1 MTPFRLRIFA
11 VVVCIEILLAL
22 WLLGVMPR
30 RGGLLKDRLYA
41 LVLSHLLVVL
51 FFVAG
56 GELDASYRWWERYGA
71 WKEARVAD
79 PFLHGGDPSLVKRVA
94 SMQPRLVRPSF
105 DDRAAFGE
113 WRELLRRTLRDEI
126 FKLPAAGQRSP
137 PYRILQT
144 EQLQEGVERHAIVYR
159 ADDGTLIPAYL
170 FYPTRAERSPAVLVL
185 SGHGNGIWE
194 TAIQVESYQHAA
206 AYQLARA
213 GFVTLT
219 PELRGFGHLGS
230 EVGAEHQA
238 VISNA
243 ILAGS
248 FYKAVIAADFVRATD
263 LLASL
268 PRVQTDRIAVTGVSF
283 GGEMSVAYAALDT
296 RIAAVVV
303 QGYGGEAL
311 GAVPGVTRSYG
322 EPLPEGCHT
331 IPGQNEIMRHED
343 MFLLVAP
350 RPLLIVRG
358 TQDGGGIPSWNE
370 FSDLMTAGYSSM
382 GATHRFQVATP
393 EGLHEYFVQPTVE
406 FLTAQFRL
414 E

>member
-1 MTPFRLRIFA
+1 LRIFA
-11 VVVCIEILLAL
+11 VVLCIEILLAL

-41 LVLSHLLVVL
+41 LVLSHVLMVL

-56 GELDASYRWWERYGA
+56 GELDYYYRWWERYGG
-71 WKEARVAD
+71 WKEARVVAD
-79 PFLHGGDPSLVKRVA
+79 PFLHQGDPSLVKRVA

-105 DDRAAFGE
+105 DDRAAFVE
-113 WRELLRRTLRDEI
+113 WRESLRRTLRDEI
-126 FKLPAAGQRSP
+126 FKLPAVGQRPP
-137 PYRILQT
+137 PYRILHT
-144 EQLQEGVERHAIVYR
+144 ERLQEGVERHAIVYR
-159 ADDGTLIPAYL
+159 ADDGTEIPAYL
-170 FYPTRAERSPAVLVL
+170 FYPARAERSPAVLVL
-185 SGHGNGIWE
+185 SGHGVGIWE
-194 TAIQVESYQHAA
+194 TAIQVESYQRAA

-219 PELRGFGHLGS
+219 PELRGFGHVGS
-230 EVGAEHQA
+230 EMGAEHQA

-248 FYKAVIAADFVRATD
+248 FYKAVIAADLVRATD

-268 PRVQTDRIAVTGVSF
+268 PRVQRDRIAVTGVSF

-303 QGYGGEAL
+303 QGYGGETL
-311 GAVPGVTRSYG
+311 GAVPGVSRSYG

-370 FSDLMTAGYSSM
+370 FSEVMTAGYSSM
-382 GATHRFQVATP
+382 GATHRFRAATA
-393 EGLHEYFVQPTVE
+393 EGGHEYFVQPTVE